1 MNRNKELSK
10 EASLSMISS
19 IIGNN
24 NSSLNIS
31 RIGNQT
37 KCLKRKRELKMNT
50 TKNHGSNGNPNIIIS
65 ETL

>member
-19 IIGNN
+19 IIDNN

-31 RIGNQT
+31 RTGNQT
-37 KCLKRKRELKMNT
+37 KCLKRKREQKMNT
-50 TKNHGSNGNPNIIIS
+50 TKNHGSNGNLNIIIL
-65 ETL
+65 ETQ

>member
-10 EASLSMISS
+10 GASLLMISS
-19 IIGNN
+19 IIDN
-24 NSSLNIS
+24 NSSLNIN
-31 RIGNQT
+31 RTGNQT

-50 TKNHGSNGNPNIIIS
+50 TKNPGSNGNPNIIIS